1 MADQLIM
8 PEKPNMTASEVL
20 TLKEQVQ
27 RMLGPTVSRFESEV
41 LNPLVRR
48 TFSISYRT
56 GQFPDPPE
64 QLDGLDDLDIEF
76 VGTLA
81 KAQKLQDVTSV
92 MQWFETFSQA
102 MQVSPEVA
110 DIVNMEEIVRMVG
123 ERLSVPAD
131 VMRPVEEVQQL
142 RQQRQAQMAE
152 QKQMEQLMQTAQ
164 AAGQGGPGVKAL
176 MESGIADAAN

>member
-1 MADQLIM
+1 
-8 PEKPNMTASEVL
+8 
-20 TLKEQVQ
+20 
-27 RMLGPTVSRFESEV
+27 
-41 LNPLVRR
+41 
-48 TFSISYRT
+48 
-56 GQFPDPPE
+56 
-64 QLDGLDDLDIEF
+64 
-76 VGTLA
+76 
-81 KAQKLQDVTSV
+81 
-92 MQWFETFSQA
+92 